1 VRNPT
6 ISTVIGLHLVRY
18 QHAIKVPARLSYS
31 SEDPYAVH
39 IAFCVG
45 MGEPVEWMVAR
56 DLLSAGMWRR
66 AGVGDVTVWP
76 SVGSAA
82 GAPGSVM
89 NIEISSPNGQAH
101 FEAAVKEIS
110 YFLRRT
116 YQVVQEG
123 EESAHLDAELT
134 NLLRSAS
141 LAHGAPSWGDSL
153 GATEDAVEDDLHDP
167 APLLAAVV
175 TRGQAPQEAHEQ
187 EDIVSGETGAHAAVG
202 HAGLDVSPVA
212 IGAMT

>member
-6 ISTVIGLHLVRY
+6 ISAVIGLQLVRY

-45 MGEPVEWMVAR
+45 KGEPVEWMVAR
-56 DLLSAGMWRR
+56 DLLSTGMWRR
-66 AGVGDVTVWP
+66 TGVGDVTVWP
-76 SVGSAA
+76 SVGSAT
-82 GAPGSVM
+82 GVSGSVM

-110 YFLRRT
+110 NFLRGT
-116 YQVVQEG
+116 YLVVPEG
-123 EESAHLDAELT
+123 EESVHLDAELT

-141 LAHGAPSWGDSL
+141 LAQGGPSRGGPREGTTTGSP
-153 GATEDAVEDDLHDP
+153 TCC
-167 APLLAAVV
+167 
-175 TRGQAPQEAHEQ
+175 TRR
-187 EDIVSGETGAHAAVG
+187 
-202 HAGLDVSPVA
+202 
-212 IGAMT
+212 